1 MASPTRWTWVWASSR
16 SWWWTG
22 MLGVLQSMGSQR
34 VGHNWVTELEWF
46 YFVFSKEMMS
56 LPWQLRWQ
64 QWAHV
69 TLCMLCWLCVTEM
82 LPYLMRIE
90 EWSVI
95 YKLIILQKT
104 QTVTKTKYLENLESP
119 YNFQRLYRIINTTYR
134 IYVCICI
141 YVWAYLCYTY
151 IAAATAKSLQSCP
164 TLCDPID
171 GSPPGPAIPGILQAR
186 TLQWVAISSSNTWK
200 WKVKGKSLSRVRL
213 LATPW
218 TAAYQAPRSMGFSRQ
233 EYWIGV
239 PLPSPIMY
247 TLQTLFI
254 FCISHRFTYIHVN
267 LYMCVYTDYMCGG
280 YTLSDTNS
288 KTKW

>member
-171 GSPPGPAIPGILQAR
+171 GSPPGPAVPGILQAR

-213 LATPW
+213 SNPMDCSLPGSSVHGIF
-218 TAAYQAPRSMGFSRQ
+218 QARVLEWGAIAFSHYVHFTNIIHILYITQIYIHSCQSVHVCIYRLHV
-233 EYWIGV
+233 WRV
-239 PLPSPIMY
+239 Y
-247 TLQTLFI
+247 TLWHEL
-254 FCISHRFTYIHVN
+254 
-267 LYMCVYTDYMCGG
+267 
-280 YTLSDTNS
+280 
-288 KTKW
+288 